1 MKLLRRLRH
10 ESLKCSRS
18 SLHSLI
24 ALRFALSLVLSLSLL
39 LCPIKVN
46 YPNRR
51 SRKSFKASFLA
62 LSMLSSRFNTSI
74 FVHLLLRSGPLLPY
88 IAKDAQRDR
97 KSTRLNSSHLGIS
110 YAVFCLKKKKY
121 ARTTLYTGVIMW
133 YHETLRSLL

>member
-39 LCPIKVN
+39 LCPMKVN

-88 IAKDAQRDR
+88 IAKARWICASIHPFLDLSRVF
-97 KSTRLNSSHLGIS
+97 
-110 YAVFCLKKKKY
+110 YAGLPEAPQNEDDEVDDI
-121 ARTTLYTGVIMW
+121 V
-133 YHETLRSLL
+133 